1 MDSADM
7 EAQKKDIHYHS
18 DIKISLIS
26 RFKEVISSWNLL
38 WNLAWR
44 DIRVRYKQSV
54 LGIAWAMFVPLTMM
68 LVFTF
73 IFTKVVPVKTDIPYA
88 IFAYCGLL
96 PWQFFASST
105 TSAANSLIANRSL
118 ITKIYFPAEVLPL
131 SSVIAA
137 FVDFLVGT
145 IVLVGLIIYFVLTSH
160 HITVGW
166 TAILAILVLLIQ
178 IIFTCGVSFI
188 LAVTNLF
195 FRDVRYVYN
204 VIIMLWMFGSSVIYP
219 MNVSNPKIQMILN
232 LNPMTPILNSY
243 RDVLL
248 RGKLPDWSALGYSA
262 FVAIILLFVSW
273 LIFYKLQYKFAEKA

>member
-1 MDSADM
+1 MKTV
-7 EAQKKDIHYHS
+7 KKEIYYNS
-18 DIKISLIS
+18 DKKNSLGNRFREIISC
-26 RFKEVISSWNLL
+26 RNLL

-73 IFTKVVPVKTDIPYA
+73 IFTKVVPVKTDVPYA

-118 ITKIYFPAEVLPL
+118 ITKIYFPSEVLPL

-137 FVDFLVGT
+137 FVDFLVGS
-145 IVLVGLIIYFVLTSH
+145 IVLVGLIVYFVLTGH
-160 HITVGW
+160 NVTVSW
-166 TAILAILVLLIQ
+166 TAILVILILIVQ

-195 FRDVRYVYN
+195 FRDVKYVYS
-204 VIIMLWMFGSSVIYP
+204 VMITLWMFGSSVIYP
-219 MNVSNPKIQMILN
+219 MKVDNPKIQMILN

-248 RGKLPDWSALGYSA
+248 RGKLPDWNALGYSLI
-262 FVAIILLFVSW
+262 VAVVVF
-273 LIFYKLQYKFAEKA
+273 LIGWVVFYKLQYKFAEKS

>member
-1 MDSADM
+1 M
-7 EAQKKDIHYHS
+7 ETVKKEIYYNS
-18 DIKISLIS
+18 DKKNSLGNRFREIISC
-26 RFKEVISSWNLL
+26 RNLL

-73 IFTKVVPVKTDIPYA
+73 IFTKVVPVKTDVPYA

-118 ITKIYFPAEVLPL
+118 ITKIYFPSEVLPL

-137 FVDFLVGT
+137 FVDFLVGS
-145 IVLVGLIIYFVLTSH
+145 IVLVGLIVYFVLTGH
-160 HITVGW
+160 NVTVSW
-166 TAILAILVLLIQ
+166 TAILVILILIVQ

-195 FRDVRYVYN
+195 FRDVKYVYS
-204 VIIMLWMFGSSVIYP
+204 VMITLWMFGSSVIYP
-219 MNVSNPKIQMILN
+219 MKVDNPKIQMILN

-262 FVAIILLFVSW
+262 FVAIILLFLGW
-273 LIFYKLQYKFAEKA
+273 LVFYKLQYKFAEKA